1 MRTSAYM
8 RKTVSRH
15 RMSIYVL
22 ICGLAMLVYNSACV
36 STKNAIDRRQKEIV
50 AKFKSQ
56 KHWTD
61 KMQLLIDI
69 GMDYEPFGKEHQTSS
84 NLVEGCSTK
93 VWIVAVKKDG
103 KLHYYGYTDS
113 LVLNGVLVVLF
124 NVFNDSSPTDILSAR
139 FGFFDKLRIKEH
151 LSSTRCVD
159 VDIIIEKILS
169 IAKSNL

>member
-1 MRTSAYM
+1 MKKLIRLLFVCA
-8 RKTVSRH
+8 
-15 RMSIYVL
+15 VL
-22 ICGLAMLVYNSACV
+22 GQLFIPTNSVIAAEPGL
-36 STKNAIDRRQKEIV
+36 TE
-50 AKFKSQ
+50 
-56 KHWTD
+56 
-61 KMQLLIDI
+61 
-69 GMDYEPFGKEHQTSS
+69 E
-84 NLVEGCSTK
+84 
-93 VWIVAVKKDG
+93 DG

-139 FGFFDKLRIKEH
+139 FGFFNKLRIKEH